1 MAFPDITRELIDRI
15 VTPPDKLIFLTGSG
29 ISYEAGYPTW
39 DDFVINLLVGSGALP
54 DRDSARGYLAAA
66 GNRQVIAEGARA
78 ACHATAVKQGVDP
91 DDAWRSL
98 VARAL
103 HPANTPDDAIAP
115 PTTLHYILAR
125 HAAAHGLPILTTNFD
140 LLHEGA
146 AADYNRSDVFVLDD
160 FQPSESFISDNNGND
175 RYLPT
180 VFHLHGYV
188 DDTMSWEGGTLTGF
202 TSVNPIVTQSDYNKV
217 LHDKSSW
224 QLELLN
230 AIRTS
235 GFSLFIVGHSLTD
248 HDLQAW
254 FEAIRNSASRSC
266 NSDESA
272 SPTESVPLGYLVIAK
287 ESLGGLQDLGD
298 ADFADYR
305 RLLEKQWEQL
315 GITVLITEH
324 FSDATTLIEEYL
336 YRYGAGSTSRSDNQS
351 PQERVSHI
359 FNSVV
364 SGNRLETT
372 SRAFVKCAT
381 LNLKDDRLARSD
393 VSVWL
398 ADGSHQLHR
407 IGKQGHVFLIP
418 EVVKT
423 ISTRPGSMWVAAQ
436 ALHSETQQVETKGIE
451 HWDAILGQRVTI
463 SQPNK
468 PPTVCGSVTIA
479 VQLADDADTGSK
491 NAQDLADAIVEDHA
505 LHDYL
510 DKLVKDVADVL
521 ERQLAP
527 LA

>member
-29 ISYEAGYPTW
+29 VSYEAGYPTW
-39 DDFVINLLVGSGALP
+39 DEFVINLLVGSGALP
-54 DRDSARGYLAAA
+54 DRDSARGYLAAV

-78 ACHATAVKQGVDP
+78 ACYDDSRRRGQNP
-91 DDAWRSL
+91 DDAWLLL

-115 PTTLHYILAR
+115 PTTLHHILAR
-125 HAAAHGLPILTTNFD
+125 HATTHGLPILTTNFD

-146 AADYNRSDVFVLDD
+146 ASDFNRSEVFVRDD
-160 FQPSESFISDNNGND
+160 FQLGESFINYDSRDD
-175 RYLPT
+175 SYRPT

-188 DDTMSWEGGTLTGF
+188 DDTMSQEGGTLTGF
-202 TSVNPIVTQSDYNKV
+202 TSANPIVTQSDYNKV
-217 LHDKSSW
+217 LRDRSSW
-224 QLELLN
+224 QLELLK
-230 AIRTS
+230 AIRAS

-254 FEAIRNSASRSC
+254 FEAIRDSAS
-266 NSDESA
+266 NSHSSDDST

-287 ESLGGLQDLGD
+287 ESLGRLRDLGD
-298 ADFADYR
+298 ADFAEYR
-305 RLLEKQWEQL
+305 RLLEQQWEQL

-324 FSDATTLIEEYL
+324 FSDATTLIEEHL
-336 YRYGAGSTSRSDNQS
+336 YRYGAGSTSRSGHQS

-359 FNSVV
+359 FNSIV

-372 SRAFVKCAT
+372 SRALARCAT
-381 LNLKDDRLARSD
+381 LNLEDDRLARSD

-423 ISTRPGSMWVAAQ
+423 IGTRPGSMWVAAQ
-436 ALHSETQQVETKGIE
+436 ALHSETQQVETKDIE

-463 SQPNK
+463 SQPDK

-479 VQLADDADTGSK
+479 VQLADDADAGPK
-491 NAQDLADAIVEDHA
+491 NAQDLADAIVDDHA

-510 DKLVKDVADVL
+510 DKLIKDVADVL
-521 ERQLAP
+521 EGQVGP

>member
-15 VTPPDKLIFLTGSG
+15 ITPPDKLIFLTGSG

-39 DDFVINLLVGSGALP
+39 DEFVINLLVGSGALP
-54 DRDSARGYLAAA
+54 DRDSARRYLAA

-78 ACHATAVKQGVDP
+78 VCKAGARRRDQDP
-91 DDAWRSL
+91 DNAWLLL

-103 HPANTPDDAIAP
+103 HPANIPDDAIPP
-115 PTTLHYILAR
+115 PTTLHHILAR

-146 AADYNRSDVFVLDD
+146 ASDYDRSYVFVRDD
-160 FQPSESFISDNNGND
+160 FQLGESFISCDNGDD

-188 DDTMSWEGGTLTGF
+188 DDTMSQEGETLTGF

-217 LHDKSSW
+217 LRNKSSW

-230 AIRTS
+230 AIRVS

-254 FEAIRNSASRSC
+254 FEAIRDATSGSHNSA
-266 NSDESA
+266 DSA
-272 SPTESVPLGYLVIAK
+272 SPTETTPLGYLVIAK
-287 ESLGGLQDLGD
+287 ESLGPLRDLED

-305 RLLEKQWEQL
+305 RLLEKQWEEL

-324 FSDATTLIEEYL
+324 FSDATTLIEEHL
-336 YRYGAGSTSRSDNQS
+336 YRCGADSTYRSDNKS

-359 FNSVV
+359 FSSIVNSD
-364 SGNRLETT
+364 RLETT
-372 SRAFVKCAT
+372 SRALAKCAM
-381 LNLKDDRLARSD
+381 LNLEDDRLARSD

-407 IGKQGHVFLIP
+407 IGKQGHVFLTP

-436 ALHSETQQVETKGIE
+436 ALHSETQRVETEDIE

-463 SQPNK
+463 SQPDK

-479 VQLADDADTGSK
+479 VQLADGDDAGSK
-491 NAQDLADAIVEDHA
+491 NAQDLADAIVEDYA
-505 LHDYL
+505 LRDHL

-521 ERQLAP
+521 EGQVETLA
-527 LA
+527 